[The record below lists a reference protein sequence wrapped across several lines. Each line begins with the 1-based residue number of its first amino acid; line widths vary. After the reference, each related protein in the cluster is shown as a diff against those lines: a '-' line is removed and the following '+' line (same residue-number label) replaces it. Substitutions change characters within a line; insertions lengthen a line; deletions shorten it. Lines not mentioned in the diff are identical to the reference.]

1 MKKHL
6 LVGLALGAAVL
17 IGHEPAAEA
26 CGGCFIPRE
35 TPSVVTDHRMIFSIS
50 NDQSTLYDQIKY
62 SGKPESFAWVLP
74 FAGDIEVG
82 TSSDELFAAL
92 DLQTQTQIFAPRSP
106 CGFPPICEYSSS
118 SGSAAGLAGSSSG
131 NLSGVVVLHNEVVG
145 PYETVQLEATDPQ
158 ALDKWL
164 GDHHYDIPET
174 VKPVLAAYQ
183 AEHFNFL
190 AIKLVPGEQVQ
201 AMKPIRVTTK
211 GSNVA
216 LPLRMVSAGTGATV
230 GITLWVVAEGRYEP
244 SNFGSF
250 LVRAEDLTWDWATN
264 SSDYTKLRAD
274 RTATGQG
281 KVWEVES
288 VTRSLRTSIVSTIG
302 SSFSGYDAETTD
314 AGVVTKTPAEAF
326 NADIDTLFAGI
337 PAGSERITRLRADLA
352 HDALDRDLTL
362 KAATSQEDV
371 ARTRTVTKSVNA
383 PVCPVYPP
391 CSSRSGDGS
400 ASQGANGASPSND
413 DDGCQTSPGGTSLPW
428 LGAFVA
434 AALMVLARSRKEKR

>member
-1 MKKHL
+1 
-6 LVGLALGAAVL
+6 
-17 IGHEPAAEA
+17 
-26 CGGCFIPRE
+26 
-35 TPSVVTDHRMIFSIS
+35 
-50 NDQSTLYDQIKY
+50 
-62 SGKPESFAWVLP
+62 
-74 FAGDIEVG
+74 
-82 TSSDELFAAL
+82 
-92 DLQTQTQIFAPRSP
+92 
-106 CGFPPICEYSSS
+106 
-118 SGSAAGLAGSSSG
+118 
-131 NLSGVVVLHNEVVG
+131 VG
-145 PYETVQLEATDPQ
+145 PYETVQLKATDPQ
-158 ALDKWL
+158 ALENWL
-164 GDHHYDIPET
+164 GDHGYDIPAT
-174 VKPVLAAYQ
+174 VKPVIAAYQ

-216 LPLRMVSAGTGATV
+216 LPLRMVAAGTGATV

-250 LVRAEDLTWDWATN
+250 LLRAEDLTWDWATI

-288 VTRSLRTSIVSTIG
+288 VTSSLRASIVSTMG
-302 SSFSGYDAETTD
+302 SSFSGYEAEETD
-314 AGVVTKTPAEAF
+314 AGVKTPAEAF
-326 NADIDTLFAGI
+326 NADIGTLFAGI
-337 PAGSERITRLRADLA
+337 PQGSERITRLRADLA

-371 ARTRTVTKSVNA
+371 ARTRSITRSVNP

-391 CSSRSGDGS
+391 CSSSTS
-400 ASQGANGASPSND
+400 KSPNQGANGATSD
-413 DDGCQTSPGGTSLPW
+413 DDGCQTSPGNASLPW